1 MVSKWHHKRYF
12 QIRKMDS
19 SLITFVDTDDAV
31 ARIAFASAWNTN
43 SPTLTY
49 ALADS
54 DKTLVMTIKHSS
66 LDNQTG
72 WKTAIDNLF
81 SDDRSTWPWA
91 GDDSTDTV
99 EHVKTEWL
107 HEDGSV
113 SSTSTF

>member
-1 MVSKWHHKRYF
+1 MASQWHHKRYF

-19 SLITFVDTDDAV
+19 SLITFDDTDDAV
-31 ARIAFASAWNTN
+31 AQIAFASAWNTN

-72 WKTAIDNLF
+72 WKTAIDNLYQE
-81 SDDRSTWPWA
+81 DRSTWPWA
-91 GDDSTDTV
+91 GDDSTVTV
-99 EHVKTEWL
+99 EHFKTEWL

-113 SSTSTF
+113 SFTSNF